1 MPQPKVHASAA
12 ERQAAFR
19 ARREQVRQIEIAA
32 KGLPPL
38 PVIPSI
44 PGWPRWN
51 ATFKLAHA
59 LMEGAVSELLEY
71 FGDRSDSWKE
81 SERGEEHQER
91 TASAEAVRDALDEL
105 IS

>member
-38 PVIPSI
+38 PVIPGYPLGDS
-44 PGWPRWN
+44 RM
-51 ATFKLAHA
+51 AA
-59 LMEGAVSELLEY
+59 L
-71 FGDRSDSWKE
+71 
-81 SERGEEHQER
+81 ERN
-91 TASAEAVRDALDEL
+91 V
-105 IS
+105 